1 MQELGF
7 FNLASRD
14 ENKIQNFRI
23 FCFVWKDESALD
35 VVETV
40 CAGCTVMCV
49 G

>member
-1 MQELGF
+1 
-7 FNLASRD
+7 
-14 ENKIQNFRI
+14 
-23 FCFVWKDESALD
+23 VWKDESALD